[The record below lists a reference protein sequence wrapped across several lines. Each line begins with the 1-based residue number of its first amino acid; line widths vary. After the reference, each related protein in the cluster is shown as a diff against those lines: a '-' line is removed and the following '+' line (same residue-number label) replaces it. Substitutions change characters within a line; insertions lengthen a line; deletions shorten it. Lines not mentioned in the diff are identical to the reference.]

1 MKVLV
6 TGGAGF
12 IGSILCETLLKKG
25 YKVVCLDKLY
35 FGDVGVR
42 DLIGE
47 KNFKL
52 IREDTRYFDPEVL
65 SSVDVVIDL
74 AAIGQPD
81 PGKKLK
87 PELFMEMNYK
97 GPVRVANLSK
107 KHGVSKYFFCLN
119 M

>member
-35 FGDVGVR
+35 FGDIGIR

-52 IREDTRYFDPEVL
+52 IREDTRYL
-65 SSVDVVIDL
+65 SLIH
-74 AAIGQPD
+74 I
-81 PGKKLK
+81 
-87 PELFMEMNYK
+87 
-97 GPVRVANLSK
+97 
-107 KHGVSKYFFCLN
+107 
-119 M
+119 